1 MYYFIV
7 NPASRSGNGKYVWQ
21 KAEKILDQENT
32 EYRVYFTS
40 YQGHATKLAR
50 DITAR
55 GERLTLIAVGGD
67 GTVNEVLNGIRDFSR
82 VIFGYIPTGSSN
94 DFARCMGLPTD
105 TEAAVQNI
113 LHPARFDKI
122 DLGLMERNGQKRYFA
137 VSSGCGFDAA
147 VCQEALDSRMKR
159 LLNRLHLGKL
169 TYAGIALKQIIL
181 CKPVPVTV
189 TLSNGKSRIFSKAY
203 FVSGMNCCCEGG
215 GLRLSPRADVHDGA
229 LDFFVVNK
237 LGKLLIGLML
247 PTAYIGLHTIFPGV
261 HIYRARSAQITV
273 SGVLPLHTDGEPCLM
288 KGTVTL
294 SCCPQA
300 LTLLAAGDK

>member
-40 YQGHATKLAR
+40 YQGHATELAR

-105 TEAAVQNI
+105 TEAAVQNV

-181 CKPVPVTV
+181 CKPVPVTIR
-189 TLSNGKSRIFSKAY
+189 LSNGKSRTFPKTY
-203 FVSGMNCCCEGG
+203 FAAGMNCFCEGG
-215 GLRLSPRADVHDGA
+215 GLRGRTRRNAGRLCGKPAEQASDCPHASHRLPGTSYHLPGYLYLSNPERPDNGLRRPASPYGRRALPDERDGDA
-229 LDFFVVNK
+229 V
-237 LGKLLIGLML
+237 LLPAG
-247 PTAYIGLHTIFPGV
+247 AH
-261 HIYRARSAQITV
+261 A
-273 SGVLPLHTDGEPCLM
+273 SGGRR
-288 KGTVTL
+288 
-294 SCCPQA
+294 
-300 LTLLAAGDK
+300 

>member
-94 DFARCMGLPTD
+94 DFARCMGFPRTRRPPYRMFC
-105 TEAAVQNI
+105 I
-113 LHPARFDKI
+113 LHALIKSI
-122 DLGLMERNGQKRYFA
+122 WDLW
-137 VSSGCGFDAA
+137 SGTDRS
-147 VCQEALDSRMKR
+147 V
-159 LLNRLHLGKL
+159 
-169 TYAGIALKQIIL
+169 IL
-181 CKPVPVTV
+181 P
-189 TLSNGKSRIFSKAY
+189 
-203 FVSGMNCCCEGG
+203 
-215 GLRLSPRADVHDGA
+215 
-229 LDFFVVNK
+229 
-237 LGKLLIGLML
+237 
-247 PTAYIGLHTIFPGV
+247 
-261 HIYRARSAQITV
+261 
-273 SGVLPLHTDGEPCLM
+273 
-288 KGTVTL
+288 
-294 SCCPQA
+294 
-300 LTLLAAGDK
+300 